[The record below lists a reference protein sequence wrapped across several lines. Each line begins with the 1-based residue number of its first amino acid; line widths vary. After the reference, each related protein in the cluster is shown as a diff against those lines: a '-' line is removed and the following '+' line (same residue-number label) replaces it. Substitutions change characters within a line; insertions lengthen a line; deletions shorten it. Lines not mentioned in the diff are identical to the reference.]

1 MTQMCCRR
9 RAFSTLVY
17 VITLLAPIGA
27 AHAFPEDLFGY
38 RQSPQVALRT
48 FPLWIDALERH
59 VREDL
64 PNGSCDE
71 LRMNRCHLEQW
82 LKFLDGVKGLPV
94 REQLR
99 AINRFANT
107 KPYVLDIDNYGVED
121 YWAISR
127 EFLATGGDCEDYAI
141 TKLFSL
147 RWLGYPREDLRL
159 VVVQDTN
166 LRVPHA
172 VLAVAADKD
181 ILILDNQ
188 VPEIIS
194 HHAIAHYAPVY
205 SMTDQSWWI
214 HLPQ

>member
-1 MTQMCCRR
+1 MTHMRRCRK
-9 RAFSTLVY
+9 AFPTVVY
-17 VITLLAPIGA
+17 VITLLAPVGA

-38 RQSPQVALRT
+38 RQSAQVGLRT

-59 VREDL
+59 VRQDL
-64 PNGSCDE
+64 PDGSCAE

-82 LKFLDGVKGLPV
+82 LQFLDGVKGLQM

-99 AINRFANT
+99 AINRYANA
-107 KPYVLDIDNYGVED
+107 KPYVLDIDNYGIDD

-127 EFLATGGDCEDYAI
+127 EFLAAGGDCEDYAI

-147 RWLGYPREDLRL
+147 RWLGYRREDLRL

-172 VLAVAADKD
+172 VLAVAADND

-188 VPEIIS
+188 VSEIIS
-194 HHAIAHYAPVY
+194 HRAIAHYAPVY